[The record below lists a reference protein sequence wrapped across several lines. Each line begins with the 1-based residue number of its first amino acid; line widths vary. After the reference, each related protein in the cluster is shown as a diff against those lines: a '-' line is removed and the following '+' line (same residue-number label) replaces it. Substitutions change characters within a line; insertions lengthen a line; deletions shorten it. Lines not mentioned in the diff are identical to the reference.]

1 MWNKMFASVLTY
13 LKKFKVVHKNNP
25 RVHSPQQNIKVVLT
39 TTVYI
44 KISTPIR

>member
-13 LKKFKVVHKNNP
+13 LKNFKVVHKNNP
-25 RVHSPQQNIKVVLT
+25 RAHSPQQNIKAVLMT
-39 TTVYI
+39 TAYI